1 MPTAQMR
8 KSLPQHAA
16 RSQPWGLPA
25 LEAEQTLGFDV
36 DGDAPST
43 LAPAAAGASVGAV
56 TLLLS
61 TLSSEAVLSAL
72 TMDALQLLEDV
83 CTPPAAQGIYS
94 PTLPPHHSAPLDL
107 TTRGPN
113 IPPPVRTLA
122 CRARAPKMHHNPR
135 AHHYSPPSCTCAFR
149 GLHTSSSPA
158 HKGHDM
164 PRHHGTPL
172 DSPPSL
178 CICCPS
184 PIDSAALSCSRHH
197 A

>member
-83 CTPPAAQGIYS
+83 CTPPAAQGIHS

-107 TTRGPN
+107 TRGPN
-113 IPPPVRTLA
+113 HT
-122 CRARAPKMHHNPR
+122 
-135 AHHYSPPSCTCAFR
+135 
-149 GLHTSSSPA
+149 TSSPHA
-158 HKGHDM
+158 
-164 PRHHGTPL
+164 
-172 DSPPSL
+172 SL
-178 CICCPS
+178 
-184 PIDSAALSCSRHH
+184 
-197 A
+197 

>member
-16 RSQPWGLPA
+16 RSQRWGLPA

-135 AHHYSPPSCTCAFR
+135 AHH
-149 GLHTSSSPA
+149 
-158 HKGHDM
+158 
-164 PRHHGTPL
+164 
-172 DSPPSL
+172 
-178 CICCPS
+178 
-184 PIDSAALSCSRHH
+184 
-197 A
+197 